1 MANTLTGLI
10 PVMYAGLDVVSRELC
25 GLCRAVSLDSKAESA
40 AVNQTVRSPVV
51 PEATTEDVTPGATPA
66 DSGDQTIG
74 YADIVITKSKVSPIR
89 WTGEEELSING
100 ILNPVLVNQFAQ
112 SIRALVN
119 LVEIDL
125 ATTGYKGA
133 SRAYG
138 TAGTAPFGTAGDLSD
153 VANILKILEDNGAP
167 TTDLQLV
174 LGSAAIAN
182 IRGKQSGLF
191 EINRAGNDDL
201 LRRGV
206 IGDLEGMEV
215 HNSAG
220 IQKVTASTE
229 AAYVVNY
236 PAGPYAVGT
245 TSIALDGAGTGDKI
259 VAGDIIT
266 FAGDDNKYVVKT
278 GITGASGTIV
288 IAEPGLRKTLA
299 DGVASTLV
307 TDFTAN
313 LGFARSALHLAA
325 RAPEMPVDIN
335 GRPIDAAADVT
346 TLTDPVSGLTFQ
358 VALYAQYRRIKYEVG
373 LAWGTAVIKP
383 EHIAILLG

>member
-10 PVMYAGLDVVSRELC
+10 PTMYAGMDIVSRELC
-25 GLCRAVSLDSKAESA
+25 GLCRAVSLDSKVESA

-51 PEATTEDVTPGATPA
+51 PEADTEDITPGANPA

-74 YADIVITKSKVSPIR
+74 YADIKITKSKASPIR
-89 WTGEEELSING
+89 WTGEEELSISG

-125 ATTGYKGA
+125 ATAGYKGA

-138 TAGTAPFGTAGDLSD
+138 TAATTPFGTAGDLSD

-167 TTDLQLV
+167 TTDLQLA

-215 HNSAG
+215 RNSAG

-229 AAYVVNY
+229 AAYVTNTGTTY
-236 PAGPYAVGT
+236 PVGT

-266 FAGDDNKYVVKT
+266 FAGDTNKYVVKT
-278 GITGASGTIV
+278 GITGASGTIA
-288 IAEPGLRKTLA
+288 IAEPGLKQTLA

-346 TLTDPVSGLTFQ
+346 TITDPKSGLTFQ